1 MSKPVLVDPASYP
14 READEYIE
22 NPTDEDYATAA
33 RWALQRKDFLLA
45 VQQASAA
52 ASLRPLHEPHL
63 RLLDEVIA
71 RARAPLALLALP
83 DGAIF
88 FGLVA
93 ARARALA
100 RFERFDEALRN
111 LFEVAAFRPDIPF
124 LCWAPAWV
132 ATAKAAKRVAP
143 ETVAE
148 GLSALAEA
156 ISDRQLSEG
165 ARKNLEAALEIAE
178 RVQARHPPCE
188 ALAAACHAARRP
200 MLSR

>member
-1 MSKPVLVDPASYP
+1 MSKPRLVDPASSP
-14 READEYIE
+14 LEADEYID
-22 NPTDEDYATAA
+22 NPTDDDYATAA
-33 RWALQRKDFLLA
+33 RWALQQKDFRLA
-45 VQQASAA
+45 VKQASAA
-52 ASLRPLHEPHL
+52 VCLRPLHEPHL

-100 RFERFDEALRN
+100 RLERFDEALRA

-124 LCWAPAWV
+124 LRWAPAWV
-132 ATAKAAKRVAP
+132 AAAKAAKRVAP

-148 GLSALAEA
+148 GLSALGEA
-156 ISDRQLSEG
+156 MSDRPLSEG
-165 ARKNLEAALEIAE
+165 ARANLEAALDVAE
-178 RVQARHPPCE
+178 RVQARHPPSE
-188 ALAAACHAARRP
+188 ALAAATARIGGV
-200 MLSR
+200 LG